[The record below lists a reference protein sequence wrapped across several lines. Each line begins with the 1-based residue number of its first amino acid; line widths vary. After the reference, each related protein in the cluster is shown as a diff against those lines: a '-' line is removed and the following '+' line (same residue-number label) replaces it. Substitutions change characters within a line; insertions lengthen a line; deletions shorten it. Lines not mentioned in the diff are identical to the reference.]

1 MSADKNIV
9 EGLRASVSGKLR
21 NTNLPKRKAMWPLF
35 ELISNSI
42 HAIEERFGARGI
54 EKGRIDVKI
63 HRPGESTLLEN
74 LEIDQEEYA
83 PTGFSVVDNGI
94 GLDNANYESFKTS
107 DSEKKSEKGAK
118 GIGRFVCLKAFKTVA
133 FKSAF
138 KDGETNYVR
147 QFTFKAQDPGI
158 FDYSV
163 KAADSKA
170 TGTSVSLIEFRDG
183 FAKYCPKRLDEIGD
197 RIIEHFLIHFL
208 TDQVPEIR
216 LVDVNLV
223 ERNLLGQYRERLK
236 PSIQSQDFNTGGQA
250 FTVHLVKSELHRN
263 ETHHIYYCG
272 NGRSVIDEKL
282 NDHIPDLGSSIEESG
297 SKYVYRA
304 YITGT
309 YLDDHVGTERTKFE
323 FPEVIEDD
331 ELDAGEVTLSMIRDE
346 AVRTI
351 EVMLSSYLDKVIA
364 RKFEEYSNH
373 IGSSAPQFGFLL
385 KYLPEKVRRIKPGM
399 TGSKLDIELY
409 KLQQEFAV
417 EVKEQ
422 GEEFL
427 DLEKDFTEGDE
438 YQGLI
443 ARYEEFIEKL
453 NDATK
458 SQLASYVVHRKAVI
472 DLLDKFLGLQENGS
486 FMTEETIHN
495 IFFPIRKESD
505 EVSFDKQNLWLLDER
520 LTYHHY
526 LASEK
531 KMSQVPVIENGS
543 EERPDLLIFKHR
555 FAFVEQDNEPY
566 STFVIVEFKRPDR
579 NDYSWS
585 EGKNPIDQ
593 ISDYIDEIRTGKV
606 RDRLG
611 RQVNFRPGT
620 YFYAFLVCDRVP
632 SLDRVLRKRGF
643 SPMPDGERY
652 AWFNPELTTM
662 YEVVTYQQLLTDAR
676 RRNSM
681 FFDKLGINK
690 YSGT

>member
-1 MSADKNIV
+1 MSTDKHTV
-9 EGLRASVSGKLR
+9 ETLTTSISGKLR
-21 NTNLPKRKAMWPLF
+21 NTNLAKRKALWPLF
-35 ELISNSI
+35 EVISNSI
-42 HAIEERFGARGI
+42 HAIEERFGASAI
-54 EKGRIDVKI
+54 EKGKIEVRIQ
-63 HRPGESTLLEN
+63 RPGESTLLEN
-74 LEIDQEEYA
+74 KGIDQEEY
-83 PTGFSVVDNGI
+83 PVVGFTVQDNGV
-94 GLDNANYESFKTS
+94 GLDNDNYQSFKTS

-118 GIGRFVCLKAFKTVA
+118 GLGRFVCLKAFKTVE
-133 FKSAF
+133 FKSAYR
-138 KDGETNYVR
+138 DGQANYIR
-147 QFTFKAQDPGI
+147 QFNFKAQNPGI
-158 FDYSV
+158 FEYSV
-163 KAADSKA
+163 TPTESKV
-170 TGTSVSLIEFRDG
+170 TGTSVSLTEFRDG
-183 FAKYCPKRLDEIGD
+183 YQKYCPRRLDEIGHK
-197 RIIEHFLIHFL
+197 IIDHFLIHFL

-216 LVDVNLV
+216 LVDVNLL
-223 ERNLLGQYRERLK
+223 ERNLLAQYREKLK
-236 PSIQSQDFNTGGQA
+236 PTIQSRDFTVGDEA
-250 FTVHLVKSELHRN
+250 FTIHLIKSDLHRN

-282 NDHIPDLGSSIEESG
+282 NDHIPDLGSSIEEDG
-297 SKYVYRA
+297 SKYVYKA
-304 YITGT
+304 YVTGT

-323 FPEVIEDD
+323 FPEVAEQD
-331 ELDAGEVTLSMIRDE
+331 ELDIGEVTLSMIRDE

-373 IGSSAPQFGFLL
+373 IGSSAPQFSFLL
-385 KYLPEKVRRIKPGM
+385 KYLPEKVQRIKPGM
-399 TGSKLDIELY
+399 VGSKLDIELY
-409 KLQQEFAV
+409 KLQQEFAI
-417 EVKEQ
+417 EVKEE

-427 DLEKDFTEGDE
+427 ELANDITEGEE
-438 YQGLI
+438 YLTLV

-531 KMSQVPVIENGS
+531 KMSQVAVIENGS
-543 EERPDLLIFKHR
+543 DERPDLLISKHR
-555 FAFVEQDNEPY
+555 FAFVEQENEPY

-593 ISDYIDEIRTGKV
+593 ISDYVDEIRNGKI

-611 RQVNFRPGT
+611 RVVNFRSGT
-620 YFYAFLVCDRVP
+620 YFYAFLVCDRAA
-632 SLDRVLRKRGF
+632 SLDRILRKRGF

-652 AWFNPELTTM
+652 TWFNPELQTM

-676 RRNSM
+676 RRNRM
-681 FFDKLGINK
+681 FFEKLGIHK
-690 YSGT
+690 YPVG